1 MGRAGAAM
9 VARPLGGAAYPA
21 QVTSAGPV
29 PPVLP
34 PVGVLLAAGA
44 GRRAGGPKALRRDG
58 DGPTWVVA
66 GVRTLARG
74 GCSPVIVTV
83 GCRAGEVAAVLAATE
98 PEAPVAVVIVDDWET
113 GQSASVRAGLTA
125 ASATG
130 APAAVVHLVDL
141 PDVGPEVVRRVLDGA
156 DASSLHRASYH
167 GRPGHPV
174 VLGRDHLGPV
184 LDSLH
189 GDQGA
194 RGHLQ
199 RAPGVRLID
208 CSDLATGDDVD
219 HG

>member
-1 MGRAGAAM
+1 M
-9 VARPLGGAAYPA
+9 VARALGRSVYPA
-21 QVTSAGPV
+21 QVTSAGLV
-29 PPVLP
+29 PPLLP

-83 GCRAGEVAAVLAATE
+83 GCRAGEVTAALAETAS
-98 PEAPVAVVIVDDWET
+98 EASVVVVKVDDWDT

-125 ASATG
+125 ASATE
-130 APAAVVHLVDL
+130 AQAAVVHLVDL
-141 PDVGPEVVRRVLDGA
+141 PDVGPEVVRRVLVGA
-156 DASSLHRASYH
+156 GASSLHRAGYA

-174 VLGRDHLGPV
+174 VLGRDHFDPV

-189 GDQGA
+189 GDHGA
-194 RGHLQ
+194 RGYLQ
-199 RAPGVRLID
+199 TTPGVRLVD

>member
-1 MGRAGAAM
+1 M
-9 VARPLGGAAYPA
+9 
-21 QVTSAGPV
+21 
-29 PPVLP
+29 
-34 PVGVLLAAGA
+34 
-44 GRRAGGPKALRRDG
+44 
-58 DGPTWVVA
+58 
-66 GVRTLARG
+66 
-74 GCSPVIVTV
+74 IVTV
-83 GCRAGEVAAVLAATE
+83 GCRAEEVAAVLAAIE
-98 PEAPVAVVIVDDWET
+98 SEAPVTVVTVDDWDT
-113 GQSASVRAGLTA
+113 GQAASVRAGLTTA
-125 ASATG
+125 AGTG

-141 PDVGPEVVRRVLDGA
+141 PDVGPEVVRRVLVGT

-194 RGHLQ
+194 RSYLQ
-199 RAPGVRLID
+199 ETSGVRLID

>member
-1 MGRAGAAM
+1 M

-98 PEAPVAVVIVDDWET
+98 SEAPVAVVTVDDWES
-113 GQSASVRAGLTA
+113 GQAASVRAGLTA
-125 ASATG
+125 AAATG
-130 APAAVVHLVDL
+130 APAVVVHLVDL
-141 PDVGPEVVRRVLDGA
+141 PDVGPEVVRRVLVGA
-156 DASSLHRASYH
+156 DASSLHRASYL

-199 RAPGVRLID
+199 QAPGVRLID

>member
-1 MGRAGAAM
+1 M
-9 VARPLGGAAYPA
+9 VARALSRAVYPA

-44 GRRAGGPKALRRDG
+44 GRRAGGPKALRRDAEG
-58 DGPTWVVA
+58 SSWVVA

-83 GCRAGEVAAVLAATE
+83 GCRAREVAAVLAETE
-98 PEAPVAVVIVDDWET
+98 SDAPVVVVWVDDWDT

-125 ASATG
+125 ASGTG
-130 APAAVVHLVDL
+130 AAAAVVHLVDL
-141 PDVGPEVVRRVLDGA
+141 PDVGPEVVRRVIVGA
-156 DASSLHRASYH
+156 DASSLHRASYA

-174 VLGRDHLGPV
+174 VLGRDHFDPV

-189 GDQGA
+189 GDHGA
-194 RGHLQ
+194 RGYLQ
-199 RAPGVRLID
+199 ATPGVRLVD
-208 CSDLATGDDVD
+208 CSDLAGGDDVD